1 MKNALLK
8 ALVVL
13 MVLALGIPSFG
24 QKIGVQAG
32 FNLSEMHYNFDTGD
46 TEVDEQMNEDMK
58 EFISPRPGF
67 HIGVMGDVELAEFL
81 SLQGGL
87 LFTTKGY
94 KMEMEDNVTGEE
106 LFKMKGHADLYYL
119 ELPIMATAN
128 IPLADEVDFRVS
140 AGPYVGAGLFGKA
153 VAETEFMGEIT
164 KEENDIEWGEDGD
177 MKRLDYGATFGAGLR
192 FNAFELGASY
202 DLGLAD
208 LVADPDI
215 SEFCMK
221 NRVLKF
227 HGRYWF

>member
-13 MVLALGIPSFG
+13 MVLALSIPSFG

-32 FNLSEMHYNFDTGD
+32 FNLAEMHYNFDTGD
-46 TEVDEQMNEDMK
+46 TELDDQMNEDMK
-58 EFISPRPGF
+58 EFLSPRPGF
-67 HIGVMGDVELAEFL
+67 HVGVMGDVELAEFL

-94 KMEMEDNVTGEE
+94 NMEFDDLANGENVFESS
-106 LFKMKGHADLYYL
+106 GHVDLYYL

-140 AGPYVGAGLFGKA
+140 AGPYVSTGLFGKT
-153 VAETEFMGEIT
+153 VMETKILGEVT
-164 KEENDIEWGEDGD
+164 KDEKDIEWGEEGD
-177 MKRLDYGATFGAGLR
+177 LNRLDYGATFGAGLR

-202 DLGLAD
+202 DFGLAD
-208 LVADPDI
+208 LVTDPDA
-215 SEFCMK
+215 SEFCLK